1 MNVTRWIETIL
12 LLGALML
19 SMATWDYH
27 DLVVE
32 KWADAHEQD
41 YRFLKAWKAEHE
53 KDRQCITTFTIV
65 PMHKEPCPPCHPLV
79 VPFPVPMPDAPERP
93 MPQKKGSRVA

>member
-1 MNVTRWIETIL
+1 MNVTRWIETTL

-27 DLVVE
+27 DLVAE

-41 YRFLKAWKAEHE
+41 YRFLKAWKTAHE

-65 PMHKEPCPPCHPLV
+65 PMHPKDKPCHPLV
-79 VPFPVPMPDAPERP
+79 IPWPMPMPEPPERSI
-93 MPQKKGSRVA
+93 MPKNHSRIA